1 MNINIRTIAAAL
13 IMVLAVSC
21 RQKTAVN
28 APDHWNG
35 TYTSVASEKP
45 DYDSYFTGE
54 RLRIDLVL
62 TGNDHEQSAFLTGMS
77 REAGWAGPKDALL
90 DPFGYGE
97 YYYELLSG
105 DKVIFSR
112 GLCPLFQEW
121 RSTAQA
127 KTVDMA
133 MTQTVWMPFPKDSV
147 HFVLY
152 SRDRRKQFVP
162 LFQCDIDPTDK
173 LISYT
178 PLEMPLAILHN
189 GDVADKVDLLFIA
202 EGYTVDRMD
211 KFIADAARFTDYLFT
226 FEPYASRK
234 SDFNVWALQT
244 PSLESGVDIPQ
255 DDMWRQTLCQSGF
268 YTFYIDRYLT
278 VQDHTAIA
286 RAVAATPFDA
296 LFVIANETKYG
307 GGGFYNS
314 YAMGTSDNERSN
326 QVFIHEF
333 GHSFAG
339 LADEYYDS
347 EVAYDDDYY
356 PAGVEPWEPNI
367 TSMVGFASKWQDM
380 LPEGTPVPT
389 PDDKAHYGQIGVF
402 EGAGYQSHGL
412 YRPFSEC
419 RMLNNTAPAFCPV
432 CQRAIERMIDFYC
445 R

>member
-234 SDFNVWALQT
+234 SDFNVWAL
-244 PSLESGVDIPQ
+244 
-255 DDMWRQTLCQSGF
+255 
-268 YTFYIDRYLT
+268 
-278 VQDHTAIA
+278 
-286 RAVAATPFDA
+286 
-296 LFVIANETKYG
+296 
-307 GGGFYNS
+307 
-314 YAMGTSDNERSN
+314 
-326 QVFIHEF
+326 
-333 GHSFAG
+333 
-339 LADEYYDS
+339 
-347 EVAYDDDYY
+347 
-356 PAGVEPWEPNI
+356 
-367 TSMVGFASKWQDM
+367 
-380 LPEGTPVPT
+380 
-389 PDDKAHYGQIGVF
+389 
-402 EGAGYQSHGL
+402 
-412 YRPFSEC
+412 
-419 RMLNNTAPAFCPV
+419 
-432 CQRAIERMIDFYC
+432 
-445 R
+445 